1 MITILKCAPV
11 TCYFVDR
18 LSTELFKFDRKLS
31 FEAKSICRKTLD
43 FTGFLNIYTI
53 LQKALK
59 RIRNA

>member
-1 MITILKCAPV
+1 M

-31 FEAKSICRKTLD
+31 FETKRICRKTLD

-59 RIRNA
+59 LIRNA